1 VGRHSSFAVV
11 AIWVAVGLV
20 CESEPAQAVLNL
32 RPSRKAPRQGKPVR
46 RVLIVTSSYYP
57 AVLADTHRA
66 RVLAPELKSL
76 GWEVE
81 ILAAG
86 ALFQRADAIES
97 DAAPFFDLSIPVH
110 FAGPCGDAVFR
121 VLNMRSIGWRAL
133 FPLYQAGA
141 KLLEQKR
148 FDLIYITT
156 AQFNLFCLGRVW
168 YTRFC
173 VPYVLDFHDP
183 WVANIRRIV
192 TTKHTV
198 KFRINAVLATWL
210 ERFAINGASGIV
222 SVSPT
227 YVARLRDRCPSAQA
241 LRGNRAVV
249 IPFAASERDL
259 TVMPA
264 QPEGS
269 GALDIVYVGAGGK
282 IMEKSWRAILRSLS
296 NFAAHN
302 PGKLERFRFRLF
314 GTEAFWKE
322 GEPKFLVEIAREY
335 GLAHLIEEQ
344 PGRVSYFRALEIIQ
358 SSAGLIILGV
368 DDPAYMPSKLFTYAQ
383 TGKPLLASL
392 HARSQANDYFNQM
405 PNLGRLIH
413 FDDDEEMTKSGET
426 QIQAFLND
434 VATQHRIDRFAQIE
448 PWLSR
453 SSAQK
458 HIELFERVLST

>member
-1 VGRHSSFAVV
+1 M
-11 AIWVAVGLV
+11 
-20 CESEPAQAVLNL
+20 
-32 RPSRKAPRQGKPVR
+32 R
-46 RVLIVTSSYYP
+46 RILIVTSSYYP

-66 RVLAPELKSL
+66 RVLAPQLKSL

-81 ILAAG
+81 ILAAD
-86 ALFQRADAIES
+86 ARFQRADAVES

-110 FAGPCGDAVFR
+110 FASPCGDAIFR
-121 VLNMRSIGWRAL
+121 LLNMRSIGWRAL

-141 KLLEQKR
+141 KLLERER
-148 FDLIYITT
+148 FDLVYLTT

-168 YTRFC
+168 GRRFC

-183 WVANIRRIV
+183 WVGKTRKIV

-198 KFRINAVLATWL
+198 KFRINAFLASGL
-210 ERFAINGASGIV
+210 ERFAVTGASGIV

-227 YVARLRDRCPSAQA
+227 YIARLRDRCPSAQA
-241 LRGNRAVV
+241 LRGDRAVV
-249 IPFAASERDL
+249 IPFAASEQDL
-259 TVMPA
+259 AVTPA
-264 QPEGS
+264 RAESS
-269 GALDIVYVGAGGK
+269 GTFHIAYVGAGGK
-282 IMEKSWRAILRSLS
+282 IMEKSWRAVLRSLA
-296 NFAAHN
+296 NFAARN
-302 PGKLERFRFRLF
+302 PRKIEPFRFRLF

-344 PGRVSYFRALEIIQ
+344 PRRVSYFRALEVIQ

-368 DDPAYMPSKLFTYAQ
+368 DDPAYMPSKLFTYAL
-383 TGKPLLASL
+383 TGKPLLVSL
-392 HARSQANDYFNQM
+392 HARSQANDYFNEM

-413 FDDDEEMTKSGET
+413 FDDDQEMTKSGET

-434 VATQHRIDRFAQIE
+434 VATQRRIDRFAQIE
-448 PWLSR
+448 PWLAR

-458 HIELFERVLST
+458 HVELFERVLST